1 MDNVYEYVASQRQK
15 RFQSDGS
22 SNSKETTST
31 SDTSTTEN
39 KNTSN
44 ESENSNQDDDM
55 QSENNMSP
63 LCGEQDLEKP
73 NLADLSRW
81 LLEESGSGDKDVL
94 DSDDVSADSLSSKH
108 LIIQHVDKDG
118 TLTEAI
124 YAPVSSDEEQVS
136 SGGPGDVQLIDVP
149 KQMESGSPGD
159 AQLVD
164 KQQQQTEPGSQG
176 DVQSENE
183 QQRMESGS
191 QGYIQSVGVPLE
203 MESGGPGDYVQLMD
217 VSPPNEACSHSVSP
231 HNESCSQGDAES
243 KNVPPWMELGCHGG
257 FQSIPPQVELS
268 CHTVS
273 QSMACLE
280 LSQHKTESGMS
291 QITEGID
298 VKLGHAN
305 TQQKEHEERPD
316 DEADK
321 DEGNMIDACK
331 NYNKDDIKISECNK
345 ANIEKQENSAV
356 EMIEADVML
365 DGSTNE
371 CLRFDCQLPVL
382 QDQGEQ
388 YFDEISSNLPASYK
402 RKRRIESTPSK
413 EVLDKLKDSKRRRE
427 FKTENQEVES
437 STTVKEELAMDEG
450 ENIGSEDDFD
460 KEIEELCMKL
470 VDAVSDKLFDDVN
483 GILDDDCEIKLGTD
497 SLELVNKDIKLLDK
511 EIEHFSEGELS
522 GSNLFDSDID
532 IECNNLELNTPVQ
545 SSSPLKETEKHSEET
560 EACGELNGNN
570 KPVQLP
576 LSQCFNSSPIL
587 DNFQSTPIKEL
598 SVCIPKLPE
607 GTTSPMLLSQLSP
620 LTGKERRKRKSTE
633 KYKQYCLE
641 VSFRKKVGSL
651 ASSSDSEYDSA
662 PNKTCKKLSLF
673 PSKQLTKR
681 LERVKNDKTKFMEN
695 FETRKDISLERTGEN
710 CENSIVVSDSDDE
723 NVETNNETSY
733 YKGANNQN
741 KKSQRNCT
749 GHSISSSSEGE
760 NSYVDGIQSLN
771 TSHVGAIRNV
781 GVSEKVTS
789 PYQKD
794 GDVSD
799 HNNNGLDIS
808 GVVDT
813 EVDNGGQVDV
823 EVDHQVDISG
833 QIEDVWA
840 DFDENAGFEADLD
853 VEDQTELTA
862 SNKVKRLSI
871 HIHMRNLNE
880 TKVY

>member
-1 MDNVYEYVASQRQK
+1 MQGNLKNVDLEEGEMDNVYEYVASQRKK

-22 SNSKETTST
+22 INSKETTST
-31 SDTSTTEN
+31 SDISTTEN

-44 ESENSNQDDDM
+44 ESENSNQDDDI
-55 QSENNMSP
+55 QTENNTSP
-63 LCGEQDLEKP
+63 SCGEQDLEKP

-124 YAPVSSDEEQVS
+124 YAPVSSDEEHVS
-136 SGGPGDVQLIDVP
+136 SGSPGDVQLIDVP
-149 KQMESGSPGD
+149 KQMESGSPGA

-164 KQQQQTEPGSQG
+164 KQQRQTEPGSQG
-176 DVQSENE
+176 DTQSEDK
-183 QQRMESGS
+183 QQRIESGS

-217 VSPPNEACSHSVSP
+217 VSPHNEACSQS
-231 HNESCSQGDAES
+231 DTES
-243 KNVPPWMELGCHGG
+243 KNIPQWMELSSHCG

-268 CHTVS
+268 SDTVS
-273 QSMACLE
+273 KTMSCLE
-280 LSQHKTESGMS
+280 LPQHKTKLERSLN
-291 QITEGID
+291 TERKD
-298 VKLGHAN
+298 VKLGHAR
-305 TQQKEHEERPD
+305 TKQKEHEERPD
-316 DEADK
+316 NHADNH
-321 DEGNMIDACK
+321 EGNMIDARK
-331 NYNKDDIKISECNK
+331 NYNKDNIKISECNK
-345 ANIEKQENSAV
+345 ANLEKQENNAV

-365 DGSTNE
+365 DGLTNE

-382 QDQGEQ
+382 QDQSEQ
-388 YFDEISSNLPASYK
+388 YFDEISSILPASHK

-427 FKTENQEVES
+427 LKTENQEIES

-450 ENIGSEDDFD
+450 GNIGSKQDFD

-470 VDAVSDKLFDDVN
+470 VDAVSDELFDDVN
-483 GILDDDCEIKLGTD
+483 GILDDDCEINSGTD
-497 SLELVNKDIKLLDK
+497 SSELVNKDIKLLDK
-511 EIEHFSEGELS
+511 DVEHLSEGELS

-532 IECNNLELNTPVQ
+532 IECNNLDLNTPVQ
-545 SSSPLKETEKHSEET
+545 SSSPKKETETHSAGT
-560 EACGELNGNN
+560 EACGELNENN
-570 KPVQLP
+570 KSGQLP
-576 LSQCFNSSPIL
+576 PSQCFENNPIL
-587 DNFQSTPIKEL
+587 DSFQGTPIKEL

-607 GTTSPMLLSQLSP
+607 GMTSPMLPSQRSSLS
-620 LTGKERRKRKSTE
+620 GKERRKRKSTE

-651 ASSSDSEYDSA
+651 ASSSDSEHEST
-662 PNKTCKKLSLF
+662 PSKTCKKLPLS
-673 PSKQLTKR
+673 PSKQLPRGSGWAKH
-681 LERVKNDKTKFMEN
+681 DKTNFMED
-695 FETRKDISLERTGEN
+695 FKTLKHISSERTGEN

-723 NVETNNETSY
+723 NVETQNETSY
-733 YKGANNQN
+733 YKGATNQN
-741 KKSQRNCT
+741 KKSQRNYT

-760 NSYVDGIQSLN
+760 NNWVDGIQSLN

-781 GVSEKVTS
+781 ELSEKVTS
-789 PYQKD
+789 QKD

-799 HNNNGLDIS
+799 HNNNDWDIS

-833 QIEDVWA
+833 QIDDVWA

-853 VEDQTELTA
+853 VEDQAELTA
-862 SNKVKRLSI
+862 SNKVKRL
-871 HIHMRNLNE
+871 
-880 TKVY
+880 